1 MNAIGREPNAERRRI
16 HRSCRQTAWISAR
29 RSIGRASKPATAI
42 IERYWPANHSART
55 SGLAVASMRPP
66 TLPVTQTAA
75 FVTQDVTPRIT
86 KSPAACAALP
96 ARSPAAL
103 QTKSTP
109 GRSQGFGIDAAEAGA
124 AAGPAARS
132 AISAVARVAAATR
145 NERLRHRTRELPKA
159 RDRREQVALSRCSGR
174 GRKWRRGT
182 WGARK
187 RRDLPC
193 SAFPDKR
200 HRLGSP
206 GLLGRHG

>member
-1 MNAIGREPNAERRRI
+1 M
-16 HRSCRQTAWISAR
+16 SCRQTAWISAS

-42 IERYWPANHSART
+42 IERYWPANHSACT

-109 GRSQGFGIDAAEAGA
+109 GRSQGFGIDAAEA
-124 AAGPAARS
+124 RS
-132 AISAVARVAAATR
+132 GGRACRHERGQRSCKRRRGNAKRAATA
-145 NERLRHRTRELPKA
+145 LHARTP
-159 RDRREQVALSRCSGR
+159 
-174 GRKWRRGT
+174 
-182 WGARK
+182 
-187 RRDLPC
+187 
-193 SAFPDKR
+193 
-200 HRLGSP
+200 
-206 GLLGRHG
+206 